1 MVTIYPLPDRHEG
14 LLQPRTSSVAVAEH
28 YTTAPIAITIAI
40 AIGSD
45 AKATGTVKKLHY
57 TCAKFIWLGIAITK
71 LMQKSCELLED

>member
-28 YTTAPIAITIAI
+28 YTTAPIAITI
-40 AIGSD
+40 GSD

-57 TCAKFIWLGIAITK
+57 TCAKIIWLGIAITQF
-71 LMQKSCELLED
+71 MQKKL